1 MTVGKTFTRE
11 VLGREL
17 DEIEA
22 VSNEVCHQTRSGTSS
37 TTGMKMSSLKENLKD
52 GTRRKMRKV
61 NRMLVLIE
69 KAQNFRIIKK
79 VRKTA

>member
-1 MTVGKTFTRE
+1 MTVSKTFTGE

-22 VSNEVCHQTRSGTSS
+22 VSNEVCHQTRSGTSR
-37 TTGMKMSSLKENLKD
+37 TTGMKENLKD

-61 NRMLVLIE
+61 NRMLDLNE
-69 KAQNFRIIKK
+69 KA
-79 VRKTA
+79 

>member
-1 MTVGKTFTRE
+1 MTVGKTFTGE

-22 VSNEVCHQTRSGTSS
+22 VSNETRSGTSS

-61 NRMLVLIE
+61 NRMLVLNE
-69 KAQNFRIIKK
+69 KA
-79 VRKTA
+79 

>member
-1 MTVGKTFTRE
+1 MTVGKTFTGE

-22 VSNEVCHQTRSGTSS
+22 VSNEVCHQTRSGTSR
-37 TTGMKMSSLKENLKD
+37 TTGMKENLKD

-61 NRMLVLIE
+61 NRMLDLNE
-69 KAQNFRIIKK
+69 KS
-79 VRKTA
+79 

>member
-1 MTVGKTFTRE
+1 MTVGKTFTGE

-22 VSNEVCHQTRSGTSS
+22 VSNETRSGTSS

-52 GTRRKMRKV
+52 GTRRKTRKV
-61 NRMLVLIE
+61 NRMLVLNE
-69 KAQNFRIIKK
+69 KA
-79 VRKTA
+79 